1 MVYVANGKGFSS
13 FANPKGPNPVAKTQ
27 TVTYQKSD
35 NNRAVRN
42 EYIGGL
48 MKGTMS
54 IFKEPSSAE
63 MAVLSKAVYQNTPY
77 TKAGEL
83 NAKGE
88 KGNPIPMKV
97 GDKSPIKYVFYILK
111 ENRTYDQVLADV
123 KGGNGDTT
131 LLLFGEKYTPNQH
144 KLVKDFV
151 LLDNFYVDGEVSSD
165 GHNWSTSAHATD
177 YLEKTWPTSYGGRG
191 GKYDG

>member
-1 MVYVANGKGFSS
+1 
-13 FANPKGPNPVAKTQ
+13 
-27 TVTYQKSD
+27 
-35 NNRAVRN
+35 
-42 EYIGGL
+42 

-54 IFKEPSSAE
+54 IFPEPSSVD
-63 MAVLSKAVYQNTPY
+63 MATLSKAVYQNTPY

-191 GKYDG
+191 GKYDGEGNRA